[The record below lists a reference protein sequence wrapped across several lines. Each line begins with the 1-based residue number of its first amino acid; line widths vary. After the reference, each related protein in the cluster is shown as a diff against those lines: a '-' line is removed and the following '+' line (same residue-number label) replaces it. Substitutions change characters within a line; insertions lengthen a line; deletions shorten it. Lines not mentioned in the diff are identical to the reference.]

1 MDVSILCP
9 VASHGKLSNNGRSD
23 MSGLPVVFTLEE
35 TAKLVKRGHDDYF
48 YQYQTDEEG
57 LRRAYYAAQNAQDA
71 IGSSVEVLGKL
82 IAHCDRHEFD
92 DGDKVSLG
100 LLIANLGEISQQI
113 NAASGCFTKA
123 LLEGNYLKTR
133 IHLGTVENVYAPAA
147 ESEGG
152 HHA

>member
-23 MSGLPVVFTLEE
+23 LSGLPVVFTLEE
-35 TAKLVKRGHDDYF
+35 TAKLVKRGPNDYF

-57 LRRAYYAAQNAQDA
+57 LKRAYYAAQNAQDA

-92 DGDKVSLG
+92 DGDMGALG
-100 LLIANLGEISQQI
+100 WLIANLGEISQQV

-123 LLEGNYLKTR
+123 LIEGHYLKTR
-133 IHLGTVENVYAPAA
+133 IHLGTVDSAYMGAA

-152 HHA
+152 HHD